1 MHTRM
6 GTDEDTECVF
16 HLAGCVFVIT
26 TTSSVSGEVTSTQS
40 HHLPTTTLE
49 GRFWWVKMTLTCN
62 SLFSIQLALTFPV
75 YNVGKTLTINCKLS
89 CGTTMRMCVCAC
101 VRMCA
106 CACVCVCVVCVCMCA
121 CVGVGVPVV
130 CVCVLRAYVRVCL
143 RVCVGVGACVRACAR
158 ARACV
163 CVTTTT
169 GQLRGLA
176 LPGGA
181 TRPVHRC
188 LTAETRHFVSTE
200 PDCLGLG
207 RAESVL
213 GYTSLR
219 RTGDTPRSLR
229 LCRRSAG
236 AVPDPDWPAGRLY
249 YSLDAKCEQN
259 TVEHLGFVH

>member
-1 MHTRM
+1 M
-6 GTDEDTECVF
+6 
-16 HLAGCVFVIT
+16 
-26 TTSSVSGEVTSTQS
+26 
-40 HHLPTTTLE
+40 
-49 GRFWWVKMTLTCN
+49 
-62 SLFSIQLALTFPV
+62 
-75 YNVGKTLTINCKLS
+75 
-89 CGTTMRMCVCAC
+89 
-101 VRMCA
+101 
-106 CACVCVCVVCVCMCA
+106 
-121 CVGVGVPVV
+121 

>member
-1 MHTRM
+1 MQLTRAPTTSCSQLTRPSARTSSRRRAGPRCARRRAARRRWKARALRTHTCTRTHAHAHMHTRM

-106 CACVCVCVVCVCMCA
+106 CACVCVWCVCACVHAWVWVCLWYVCVCCVRMCA
-121 CVGVGVPVV
+121 CVFV
-130 CVCVLRAYVRVCL
+130 CAWVWVR
-143 RVCVGVGACVRACAR
+143 ACVRVRAR
-158 ARACV
+158 ARV
-163 CVTTTT
+163 
-169 GQLRGLA
+169 
-176 LPGGA
+176 
-181 TRPVHRC
+181 
-188 LTAETRHFVSTE
+188 FV
-200 PDCLGLG
+200 
-207 RAESVL
+207 
-213 GYTSLR
+213 
-219 RTGDTPRSLR
+219 
-229 LCRRSAG
+229 
-236 AVPDPDWPAGRLY
+236 
-249 YSLDAKCEQN
+249 
-259 TVEHLGFVH
+259 